1 MCMGFEPEAVM
12 RLTPSVTRPIYTSA
26 VQKMAK
32 AVSAMRWMRGL
43 LLLTASLSAASLGQ
57 AFASESNPSPSSVPG
72 NSSLAPRLA
81 ATHARKV
88 ALDEPDLRSSS
99 VFILDA
105 THSAVLYSRHAD
117 VAMPIAS
124 ITKLMTA
131 LVVLQA
137 KQPLDEPIE
146 VTREDVSRGKG
157 AYSRLIPGTTLSRGD
172 LLHLALMSS
181 ENRAAHALGRHYPGG
196 VPAFVQAMN
205 ARATALGMAHTRF
218 VDPAGLSSDN
228 VASPEDLSKLVM
240 AASQNPIIGEYS
252 TDKGY
257 TVRAG
262 RRMLDFRNTDSLV
275 SNPTWNIIVQKTGYI
290 SEAGKCLVMQAI
302 IEGRTVVIVL
312 LDSFGKYTRV
322 ADAKRIKKWMEW
334 RLTAGLAQTS

>member
-1 MCMGFEPEAVM
+1 
-12 RLTPSVTRPIYTSA
+12 
-26 VQKMAK
+26 MAK
-32 AVSAMRWMRGL
+32 AVSAMRWKPCL
-43 LLLTASLSAASLGQ
+43 LLLAAGIFAASIGQ
-57 AFASESNPSPSSVPG
+57 ALASESNPSPTAVSGS
-72 NSSLAPRLA
+72 SSLAPRLA
-81 ATHARKV
+81 ATHIRRAT
-88 ALDEPDLRSSS
+88 LDEPDLRSSS

-105 THSAVLYSRHAD
+105 THSSVLYSRHAD

-137 KQPLDEPIE
+137 KQPLDEPIQ
-146 VTREDVSRGKG
+146 VTREDVSKGKG
-157 AYSRLIPGTTLSRGD
+157 AYSRLIPGTTLPRGD

-181 ENRAAHALGRHYPGG
+181 ENRAAHALGRNYPGG
-196 VPAFVQAMN
+196 VTAFVQAMN
-205 ARATALGMAHTRF
+205 AQATALGMAHTRF

-240 AASQNPIIGEYS
+240 AASQNPIIREYS
-252 TDKGY
+252 TDRGY
-257 TVRAG
+257 AVRAG
-262 RRMLDFRNTDSLV
+262 RHMLDFRNTDSLV

-334 RLTAGLAQTS
+334 RLSAGLAQSS

>member
-1 MCMGFEPEAVM
+1 VI
-12 RLTPSVTRPIYTSA
+12 RLTVRIAAGSLYFHDASLAMALAEVNWRPGFVLLALSTLAAAFSPAFGSDTS
-26 VQKMAK
+26 
-32 AVSAMRWMRGL
+32 VSANAAPSIASASAPH
-43 LLLTASLSAASLGQ
+43 LTATHSRK
-57 AFASESNPSPSSVPG
+57 VPG
-72 NSSLAPRLA
+72 
-81 ATHARKV
+81 
-88 ALDEPDLRSSS
+88 DEPDLRSSS
-99 VFILDA
+99 VYILDT

-137 KQPLDEPIE
+137 RQSLDDTIE
-146 VTREDVSRGKG
+146 ITREDVPVGKG
-157 AYSRLIPGTTLSRGD
+157 AYSRLMPGTKLSRAD

-196 VPAFVQAMN
+196 IAAFVQAMN
-205 ARATALGMAHTRF
+205 SQAVGLGMTHTRF
-218 VDPAGLSSDN
+218 VDPAGLSSEN

-240 AASQNPIIGEYS
+240 AVSQNPVIREYS

-257 TVRAG
+257 AVRAG

-334 RLTAGLAQTS
+334 RLSAGLAHAT

>member
-1 MCMGFEPEAVM
+1 MLLALGI
-12 RLTPSVTRPIYTSA
+12 LGISVPP
-26 VQKMAK
+26 
-32 AVSAMRWMRGL
+32 
-43 LLLTASLSAASLGQ
+43 
-57 AFASESNPSPSSVPG
+57 AFASDGSSGASAMAGTAPS
-72 NSSLAPRLA
+72 APHPA
-81 ATHARKV
+81 ATHARR
-88 ALDEPDLRSSS
+88 ALRDEPDLRSNS
-99 VFILDA
+99 VYILDA
-105 THSAVLYSRHAD
+105 THASVLYARHAD

-131 LVVLQA
+131 LVVLQG
-137 KQPLDEPIE
+137 KQSLDEPILI
-146 VTREDVSRGKG
+146 TREDISAGKG
-157 AYSRLIPGTTLSRGD
+157 AFSRLTPGITLSRGD

-181 ENRAAHALGRHYPGG
+181 ENRAAHALGRRYPGG

-205 ARATALGMAHTRF
+205 AQAVMLGMTHTRF

-228 VASPEDLSKLVM
+228 VASPEDLSKLVI
-240 AASQNPIIGEYS
+240 AASQNAVIREYS
-252 TDKGY
+252 TDRGY
-257 TVRAG
+257 AVHAG

-290 SEAGKCLVMQAI
+290 SEAGKCLVMQAV

-334 RLTAGLAQTS
+334 RLSAGLAHES

>member
-1 MCMGFEPEAVM
+1 MNW
-12 RLTPSVTRPIYTSA
+12 TRGL
-26 VQKMAK
+26 VLL
-32 AVSAMRWMRGL
+32 AVSACAAAL
-43 LLLTASLSAASLGQ
+43 SPAFAASTDLSASTAPGMNPAAPHL
-57 AFASESNPSPSSVPG
+57 FATHV
-72 NSSLAPRLA
+72 RKLA
-81 ATHARKV
+81 ADA
-88 ALDEPDLRSSS
+88 PDLRSSS

-105 THSAVLYSRHAD
+105 THSSVLYSRRAD

-137 KQPLDEPIE
+137 GQPLDEPIE
-146 VTREDVSRGKG
+146 ITREDVSLGKG
-157 AYSRLIPGTTLSRGD
+157 AYSRLTFGTKLPRGD

-205 ARATALGMAHTRF
+205 VQAAALGMTHTRF
-218 VDPAGLSSDN
+218 VDPAGLSSEN

-240 AASQNPIIGEYS
+240 AASQNAIIREYS

-257 TVRAG
+257 AVRAG
-262 RRMLDFRNTDSLV
+262 RRMIDFRNTDSLV
-275 SNPTWNIIVQKTGYI
+275 ANPTWNIIVQKTGYI

-334 RLTAGLAQTS
+334 RLSADLARES